1 MVVMG
6 RFAYSATVDVST
18 ILTSVGARV
27 ATLLA
32 SVFADTTGWY
42 SSVHQPGSTA
52 MVGGVDMATTLR
64 EKATNFLS
72 SAVFLAKD
80 KWDFSTPQRTRRR
93 RGGLSTT
100 RRKAGHYWMGREF
113 NMVSLSISD
122 GPPSSY
128 IR

>member
-1 MVVMG
+1 MG

-80 KWDFSTPQRTRRR
+80 KWNFSTPQRTRRR
-93 RGGLSTT
+93 RGGAVND
-100 RRKAGHYWMGREF
+100 KEEGR
-113 NMVSLSISD
+113 SLLD
-122 GPPSSY
+122 GKGVQHGESLNF
-128 IR
+128 